1 MRLNWE
7 IEFYVDE
14 NGISNVKKFLD
25 GILDKKMKAK
35 VLRDIGLLELMG
47 TELSLP
53 HTRYLEDG
61 IWELRTKQSTNICRI
76 LYFSFL
82 NGKLVLLSGFIKK
95 TMKTPRSEIVNAKKN
110 RDDYIRRYKHEV

>member
-1 MRLNWE
+1 MKSMRLNWE

-14 NGISNVKKFLD
+14 NGISNVKNFLD
-25 GILDKKMKAK
+25 GILDKKLKAK

-47 TELSLP
+47 TELRLP

-61 IWELRTKQSTNICRI
+61 IWELRTKQSSNICII

-82 NGKLVLLSGFIKK
+82 NGKLILVVIVFLLNIQKLRNVIRHSRIK
-95 TMKTPRSEIVNAKKN
+95 M
-110 RDDYIRRYKHEV
+110 RR